1 MDCAPKVCI
10 AVINREKSSLA
21 RECARTSAHFG
32 LIRRIKRDEKKCRLI
47 GKWRCWILARLF
59 ECAPLRTH
67 GHSEKIDYECQTWRN
82 GCCQNAPL
90 HKSWK
95 LRCDQ
100 GGSNIALW
108 RTKPGARLQPKWKVS
123 FRGTITVWRGR
134 TWRKMCESITDDTYL
149 EKVNRKTY

>member
-67 GHSEKIDYECQTWRN
+67 GHFEKIDYESQSWRN
-82 GCCQNAPL
+82 GCLDVIRAEGTCHRREENLVP
-90 HKSWK
+90 
-95 LRCDQ
+95 RCNRSEKCLFEKPEHR
-100 GGSNIALW
+100 GG
-108 RTKPGARLQPKWKVS
+108 V
-123 FRGTITVWRGR
+123 FRRWQ
-134 TWRKMCESITDDTYL
+134 KMCEPIAD
-149 EKVNRKTY
+149 EKEKHSKKIG

>member
-67 GHSEKIDYECQTWRN
+67 GHFEKIDYESQSWRN
-82 GCCQNAPL
+82 GCLDVIRAEGSCHRSVEIVVKMTKKCVNASQISLAHGIGSHQNVFTVTFLTTSECAG
-90 HKSWK
+90 KEAERK
-95 LRCDQ
+95 
-100 GGSNIALW
+100 GS
-108 RTKPGARLQPKWKVS
+108 
-123 FRGTITVWRGR
+123 
-134 TWRKMCESITDDTYL
+134 
-149 EKVNRKTY
+149 

>member
-67 GHSEKIDYECQTWRN
+67 GHFEKIDYESQSWRN
-82 GCCQNAPL
+82 GCCQNVPL

-95 LRCDQ
+95 LRCVQ
-100 GGSNIALW
+100 GGRNMSPQ
-108 RTKPGARLQPKWKVS
+108 RRKSGATLQPKRKVS
-123 FRGTITVWRGR
+123 FREARTPWRCFQKMTKNVWTHRR
-134 TWRKMCESITDDTYL
+134 WK
-149 EKVNRKTY
+149 RKTYFLT